1 VAANLKGRLARIKK
15 LGLVKAAELGESS
28 APAPSRLRSSTPSF
42 LSDWNKRD
50 DFLWSR
56 ILHFP
61 SPLSAGIDPAPFAPL
76 ARRRPKAEGTGGPP
90 GTPGLPERI
99 DSARLRFFDLETTGL
114 SGGTGTVAFLAAV
127 GRIVDD
133 GFELAQ
139 LFLEDFPGEK
149 AFVEALLELLRDGVV
164 VSYNGKAF
172 DMPLLRTRCVMNAVP
187 LPSYAHIDALF
198 AARRLWKRVHG
209 GASLELLEH
218 EVLGMERGED
228 IPGSMIP
235 ELWLDFARTGE
246 SRLMH
251 LVLSHNAADVVALA
265 RLVSRLQSIFDEPLS
280 RLAKPDVDLA
290 GLGRSLLAVG
300 RIAEGEELLEAAA
313 GEGDARAALFL
324 MRRYRLASR
333 REDCL
338 RIDPLLPLSYRAAVE
353 RVKLHERLLGDLNR
367 ATPWAAEALKLAPGG
382 REREAAE
389 RRLRRIERKMAGEK
403 GES

>member
-1 VAANLKGRLARIKK
+1 MAANLKGRLARIKK
-15 LGLVKAAELGESS
+15 LGLIKAADLGERS
-28 APAPSRLRSSTPSF
+28 ASETSQRSSSPSF
-42 LSDWNKRD
+42 LIGWNRRD

-56 ILHFP
+56 VLHFP
-61 SPLSAGIDPAPFAPL
+61 SPLSASIDPAPFAPL
-76 ARRRPKAEGTGGPP
+76 ARKRLKAEEPGGPAATPCLP
-90 GTPGLPERI
+90 GRI

-133 GFELAQ
+133 GFELEQ

-187 LPSYAHIDALF
+187 LPSYPHIDAFF

-209 GASLELLEH
+209 GASLGLLEH
-218 EVLGMERGED
+218 EVLGMEREED

-235 ELWLDFARTGE
+235 DVWLDFARTGT

-280 RLAKPDVDLA
+280 RSAKPDLDLA

-300 RIAEGEELLEAAA
+300 RTGEGEELLEAAA
-313 GEGDARAALFL
+313 GEGDCMAALFL
-324 MRRYRLASR
+324 MRRYRIASR

-338 RIDPLLPLSYRAAVE
+338 RIDPLLPGNYRAAVE
-353 RVKLHERLLGDLNR
+353 RAKLHERLLFDFTCAAL
-367 ATPWAAEALKLAPGG
+367 WAEEALKLAPGVQ
-382 REREAAE
+382 EREAAE
-389 RRLRRIERKMAGEK
+389 RRLRRIERKTAGGK
-403 GES
+403 RGR